1 VKTLQEAETLVGAL
15 PATSL
20 PVALLPVQVQTRFVT
35 REGKPQLLVRVY
47 PDELHLDGHEPAL
60 TAAEVAWG
68 RRAWRLAWPKN
79 KDPEGERLAWSQ
91 LAERFGRRRAEWIAR
106 RLRPTNL
113 KQRPVTPPVFP
124 APGARRDPDKVSPV
138 RARRLPDRWVV
149 MAYQGGQRV
158 LLEVGSPIAKQLPVG
173 PAFDDEPLP
182 DVGPE
187 RIPLDAGMR
196 WLVEFAVAEKVGM
209 GIRIELPPE
218 LASPTFDTLLVFGI
232 RTSLAA
238 PAAANELEA
247 LLDAQ
252 RYTRGLA
259 FVPPGTPTNNTT
271 ETSSGLSLGD
281 RDAGAAFESVPA
293 SLKKGSDAA
302 IAARLLGVNGP
313 VLAGL
318 EGAARTDDL
327 DARQLQTALWA
338 ATGGYYL
345 DQIMASPEGQ
355 PAAFTPEQLE
365 QARRHFVDYVRGLG
379 PLPTLRAGRQPYG
392 LLPAMSLDLF
402 AEATNRGRFVQT
414 LRFLRGVWKDE
425 LSGVPR
431 LVDGGQDA
439 LVELLRLEPSSTGY
453 RLRLAMGDQFF
464 APMPVFSSALSS
476 HLESHAV
483 LLRRRLERAVPLGL
497 VRQERYFEILPG
509 DSAVD
514 FRGPLVAPGEEL
526 PGAVLSP
533 NYISFL
539 RAASFDD
546 LINQRLPDGTPPE
559 ARRALLYLLLRHSV
573 LLAYSTTA
581 LRILV
586 RKGRLPNQPY
596 REPVLVDIVGGATPT
611 PTLTLR
617 RAATTDGTLGSTL
630 HTLTAAQEPEAAVLE
645 ELRKSLAHLEKL
657 PVEALA
663 RHLSGCLDLFSY
675 RLDAWITSLATR
687 RLDELRKATPR
698 GLALGGFGW
707 IQDLSPSPR
716 TPVPTAPAGEDGAP
730 LFAAREPGG
739 FVHAPSMAQA
749 SAAAVLRSGYLAHS
763 TADDAGALAIDQ
775 SSDRV
780 RLAESLL
787 DGIRQGQQLG
797 ALLGYRFERALHDRQ
812 LDRFIPGFRRVSWL
826 AGVYGAEEQLAEAET
841 LPSPRERIR
850 AVQAAQRAIA
860 AALRAVRE
868 RYELPPTAGRA
879 EIEAL
884 AAAKVADGMALV
896 RAFQGGGVPFD
907 RLGEPVGNA
916 QTALVA
922 ELAALE
928 QALDALG
935 DALTAEG
942 VFQLVR
948 GNPSRASASVDAVAH
963 GEIPPPELQFP
974 ETPRPGLALTHRLAV
989 VFSGPAPPVSA
1000 GVLREAR
1007 RAAEPN
1013 LDAWL
1018 RQMVGDPKLVRARA
1032 EFLGPDDEV
1041 LLAVENVRLAPLG
1054 LSNLDAMYLGASTEP
1069 GQPSDLERL
1078 LEHHLRRA
1086 APETVSADA
1095 ILRLDYGRVPDTL
1108 PSELSLGEF
1117 LELNAAFR
1125 AAILGGRALDARD
1138 FVHATTETPTNVD
1151 TAELQGRADAALA
1164 ALTQARDGLAAQLEQ
1179 PALDDLRERLVDF
1192 VFLGIHEAV
1201 PVSARG
1207 AAAPEPLLAQ
1217 ARAIE
1222 TEASRRIEAAKA
1234 AQDPR
1239 ERLESVLGRGFR
1251 VLPLVRPPNAQ
1262 DVGKAL
1268 GASKA
1273 LLGGDP
1279 LEALSWL
1286 QGVSRVRPGASRL
1299 SGALAYAGA
1308 LGRKPALELR
1318 VAQLPFVAGERWVA
1332 LKPEPGKAFPPG
1344 KISLVAHLPRP
1355 FRPAQP
1361 LAGLMLDEWTE
1372 TVPEAEVTT
1381 GLAFNYDAPGA
1392 RPPQAV
1398 LLAVAPPGAERWRL
1412 ETLEQTLL
1420 ETLELA
1426 QLRALDPQ
1434 ALGGDEVLRR
1444 ALPALYVSANLAGEA
1459 LSTDF
1464 SGATAGSGP
1473 RPPIFRPPV
1482 PPITRDRAS
1491 G

>member
-1 VKTLQEAETLVGAL
+1 MKTLQEAETLIGAL

-35 REGKPQLLVRVY
+35 RDGKPQLLVRVY
-47 PDELHLDGHEPAL
+47 PDELHLDGHDPAL
-60 TAAEVAWG
+60 TAVEVAWG
-68 RRAWRLAWPKN
+68 RKAWRLAWPKN
-79 KDPEGERLAWSQ
+79 RDPEAERAAWTQ

-106 RLRPTNL
+106 KLRPTNL
-113 KQRPVTPPVFP
+113 KERPGKPPVFP
-124 APGARRDPDKVSPV
+124 APGTRRDADKVSPV
-138 RARRLPDRWVV
+138 LAKRLPDRWVV
-149 MAYQGGQRV
+149 MGYQGGRRV

-182 DVGPE
+182 DVGPD
-187 RIPLDAGMR
+187 RLPLDAGMR
-196 WLVEFAVAEKVGM
+196 WLVDFSTAEKVGM

-218 LASPTFDTLLVFGI
+218 LANPRLDTLLVFGI

-271 ETSSGLSLGD
+271 ESSSGLSLGD
-281 RDAGAAFESVPA
+281 TSAGPAFESVPKT
-293 SLKKGSDAA
+293 LKKGSDAA
-302 IAARLLGVNGP
+302 TAARLLGVNGP

-318 EGAARTDDL
+318 EGAERTDDL
-327 DARQLQTALWA
+327 DARQLQTALWP

-365 QARRHFVDYVRGLG
+365 QARRHFLDYVRGLG

-392 LLPAMSLDLF
+392 LLPAMSLELF
-402 AEATNRGRFVQT
+402 AEATGRGRFAQT
-414 LRFLRGVWKDE
+414 LRFLRGIWKDA
-425 LSGVPR
+425 LTGVPR
-431 LVDGGQDA
+431 LVDGGQDS
-439 LVELLRLEPSSTGY
+439 LVEILRVEPSSIGY

-476 HLESHAV
+476 HLQSHSV
-483 LLRRRLERAVPLGL
+483 LLRQRLDRAVPLGL
-497 VRQERYFEILPG
+497 VRQERFFDILPG

-514 FRGPLVAPGEEL
+514 FRGPLVAPDEAL
-526 PGAVLSP
+526 PDAALNP

-539 RAASFDD
+539 RSASFDD
-546 LINQRLPDGTPPE
+546 LINQRLPEGTSPE

-581 LRILV
+581 LRILI

-596 REPVLVDIVGGATPT
+596 REPVLVDIVGGATPD

-630 HTLTAAQEPEAAVLE
+630 HTLTAKQEPEVAVLE
-645 ELRKSLAHLEKL
+645 ELRKSLAHIEKL
-657 PVEALA
+657 PVDALA

-687 RLDELRKATPR
+687 RLDELRNATPR

-707 IQDLSPSPR
+707 VQDLSPSPR
-716 TPVPTAPAGEDGAP
+716 TPVPVAPPGENGSP

-826 AGVYGAEEQLAEAET
+826 AALYGAEEFLKEAELIET
-841 LPSPRERIR
+841 PRERIR
-850 AVQAAQRAIA
+850 AIQIAQRQIA
-860 AALRAVRE
+860 AALSAVRK
-868 RYELPPTAGRA
+868 RYELPPTAGRG
-879 EIEAL
+879 EMEAL
-884 AAAKVADGMALV
+884 AETKVVDGMELV
-896 RAFQGGGVPFD
+896 RLFQGGGIPFD
-907 RLGEPVGNA
+907 RLGEPAGNA
-916 QTALVA
+916 QNALVA

-928 QALDALG
+928 QALDAVS

-974 ETPRPGLALTHRLAV
+974 ETPRPGIALIHRLAV

-1018 RQMVGDPKLVRARA
+1018 KQMIGDPKLVRCRA
-1032 EFLGPDDEV
+1032 DFLGPNDEV
-1041 LLAVENVRLAPLG
+1041 LLAVEDVRLTPLG
-1054 LSNLDAMYLGASTEP
+1054 LSNLDALYLGASTEP
-1069 GQPSDLERL
+1069 GHPSDLERL
-1078 LEHHLRRA
+1078 LEHGLRRA
-1086 APETVSADA
+1086 APETVPAEA
-1095 ILRLDYGRVPDTL
+1095 ILRLEYGRVAGAL
-1108 PSELSLGEF
+1108 PNELSLGEF
-1117 LELNAAFR
+1117 LEVNAAFR

-1138 FVHATTETPTNVD
+1138 FVHATTETPTNAD
-1151 TAELQGRADAALA
+1151 AAELQGRADAALA
-1164 ALTQARDGLAAQLEQ
+1164 SLTQARDALTAQLATPTPDE
-1179 PALDDLRERLVDF
+1179 LRDRLVDF

-1207 AAAPEPLLAQ
+1207 AASEPLLAQ
-1217 ARAIE
+1217 ARAIAA
-1222 TEASRRIEAAKA
+1222 EASRRIDSAKA

-1239 ERLESVLGRGFR
+1239 ERLEAVFGRGFR

-1299 SGALAYAGA
+1299 SAALSYAGA
-1308 LGRKPALELR
+1308 LGRKPALELK

-1332 LKPEPGKAFPPG
+1332 LTPDPANGLPTG

-1355 FRPAQP
+1355 FKPAQP

-1412 ETLEQTLL
+1412 ESLEQTLL

-1434 ALGGDEVLRR
+1434 ALGGDEILRR

-1464 SGATAGSGP
+1464 SGAMTGP
-1473 RPPIFRPPV
+1473 PRRPPIFRPPL
-1482 PPITRDRAS
+1482 PPAGPVRTR
-1491 G
+1491 